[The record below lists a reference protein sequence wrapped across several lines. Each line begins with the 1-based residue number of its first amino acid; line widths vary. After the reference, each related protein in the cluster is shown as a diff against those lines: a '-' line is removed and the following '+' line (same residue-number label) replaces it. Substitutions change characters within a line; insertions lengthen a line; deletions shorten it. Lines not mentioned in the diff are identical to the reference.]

1 MPSPLNRLGQASLV
15 PKTIARGSP
24 RNNTTTL
31 GQEIAKQTGIFV
43 IQGGFIETKAAYSF
57 SLK

>member
-1 MPSPLNRLGQASLV
+1 MPSPLNRLGQPSLV
-15 PKTIARGSP
+15 PKTITRRSSGYD
-24 RNNTTTL
+24 TTPL
-31 GQEIAKQTGIFV
+31 RQEIAEQPGIFV